1 MLSRAWLDK
10 DKARTAPPTHAEVL
24 NVDDDEDA
32 AFEEH
37 AEQFEHAFNYRF
49 EDPLHGTASDVVT
62 HARNPEASV
71 RKVDDSRKVARQQR
85 KRLQEL
91 KKADALAK
99 LQKVHEM
106 AGAEGALR
114 RRGAI

>member
-10 DKARTAPPTHAEVL
+10 DKARSAPPTHAEVL

-49 EDPLHGTASDVVT
+49 EDPIQGKASDVVT
-62 HARNPEASV
+62 HARNNEASV
-71 RKVDDSRKVARQQR
+71 RKVDDRRKVARQER

-91 KKADALAK
+91 KKDEALAK
-99 LQKVHEM
+99 LKKVHEM
-106 AGAEGALR
+106 AGGQGACDE
-114 RRGAI
+114 AAQ